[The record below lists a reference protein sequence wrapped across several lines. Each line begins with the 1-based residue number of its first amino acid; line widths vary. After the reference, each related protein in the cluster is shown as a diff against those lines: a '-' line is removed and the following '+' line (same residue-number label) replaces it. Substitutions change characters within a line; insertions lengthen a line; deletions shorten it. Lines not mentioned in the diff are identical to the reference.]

1 MKIIF
6 TAAFEQDLTRIY
18 QYLVENFNET
28 LAHGVMKNIR
38 NDCAKIENEI
48 GWHGKNYE
56 RNTEWKIITIQKRN
70 KVFYKIEG
78 DAVVIYAIFDSRE
91 DFWSYIE

>member
-6 TAAFEQDLTRIY
+6 TAAFEQDLSRIY
-18 QYLVENFNET
+18 RYLVDNFDET
-28 LAHGVMKNIR
+28 LARSVMKNIR

-56 RNTEWKIITIQKRN
+56 RNADWKVITIQKRN
-70 KVFYKIEG
+70 KVFYNIE
-78 DAVVIYAIFDSRE
+78 DDKVVLYAIFDSRE
-91 DFWSYIE
+91 DFWNYV